1 MWAVLPIKDVSAA
14 KQRLQTILT
23 PEERESLFRAML
35 QDVVAAVASARGLDG
50 LAIVSSDPL
59 GVALARRQG
68 ALLIA
73 EDTNRGQSSAISSAV
88 DALMAKGV
96 KRILTIPGDVPLVT
110 PGEIDAVC
118 ASLGKEPAMTIVPDR
133 GDTGSNCIAISPP
146 DAIVFRFGTHSL
158 KAHLQSARER
168 NLTVNIMRLTGLGL
182 DIDSPDDLISL
193 MDSDADTKAR
203 SFLRTSGITDRLRQ
217 AGGVAGGADHG

>member
-14 KQRLQTILT
+14 KQRLQAILT

-35 QDVVAAVASARGLDG
+35 QDVVTAIASAQDLDG
-50 LAIVSSDPL
+50 LAIVSGDPV
-59 GVALARRQG
+59 GVELARAQG

-73 EDTNRGQSSAISSAV
+73 EGANRGQSSAIGSAV
-88 DALMAKGV
+88 NTLMAKGV
-96 KRILTIPGDVPLVT
+96 RRILTIPGDVPLVT

-118 ASLGKEPAMTIVPDR
+118 ASLEKEPAMTIVPDTR
-133 GDTGSNCIAISPP
+133 DTGSNCIAISPP
-146 DAIVFRFGTHSL
+146 DAIAYSFGTHSL

-168 NLTVNIMRLTGLGL
+168 NLTVNIMRLPGLGL

-193 MDSDADTKAR
+193 MHSDTDTRAR
-203 SFLRTSGITDRLRQ
+203 SFLLASGIADRLRQ
-217 AGGVAGGADHG
+217 AGSVAGGTDHG